1 MTFEQLEKIWRLWL
15 KYAPELTFMSFLRKF
30 AAWCFYEQID
40 ALLIS
45 DDELADYIEKFC
57 GKAFWHEVTSD
68 TWEDK
73 K

>member
-30 AAWCFYEQID
+30 TAWCFYEQID
-40 ALLIS
+40 ALLIP

-57 GKAFWHEVTSD
+57 GEAFWHEVTSD